1 MSKIV
6 LLRKEVFE
14 VSLRL
19 DELTVNA
26 RPTRKA
32 IIMRY

>member
-1 MSKIV
+1 MSRIV
-6 LLRKEVFE
+6 LFRKEVCE

-19 DELTVNA
+19 DELMANA